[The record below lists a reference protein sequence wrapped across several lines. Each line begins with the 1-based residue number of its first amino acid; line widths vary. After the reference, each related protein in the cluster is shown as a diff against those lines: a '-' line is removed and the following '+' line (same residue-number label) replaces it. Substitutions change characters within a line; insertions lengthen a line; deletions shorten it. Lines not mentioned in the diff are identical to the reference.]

1 MGRTGFNKFIGDYD
15 TLHPFL
21 RLISYSYYDLLSV
34 SGRQLIGRWE
44 RLHRAWM
51 QTQQRK
57 DDCRFVNHMLHKRE
71 KEKGPHEEISSR
83 EGA

>member
-1 MGRTGFNKFIGDYD
+1 MGRTGFNKFICDYD

-21 RLISYSYYDLLSV
+21 RLISYSCYDLLSV
-34 SGRQLIGRWE
+34 SGRQLMGRWE

-57 DDCRFVNHMLHKRE
+57 DDPLDQDDLQHHALVCEPAYKV
-71 KEKGPHEEISSR
+71 
-83 EGA
+83 